1 MHTKLIGGALAVT
14 GLGLTVTALA
24 VSPAEAASVTQVRP
38 GDLVTSLNDVRSAGH
53 YNFLAEGIHVK
64 TDNTSGQAKVAL
76 YFPVTSAFPTT
87 GNVEWYGTSPAP
99 GAQLVF
105 DADNI
110 TGNGNDYNVL
120 VGESVYG
127 DNWWLTSSSSSTAKA
142 ADPSGADNGGNGSE
156 WFGTLAQWKAAL
168 PTATPKAGGFSLG
181 SGIQGEGVVRAVNL
195 GDNSYVFTSTAKT
208 GVNVAA
214 NAKRTPVKKGN
225 NVVIKGTATP
235 AGAGAKVTL
244 ELKKNGTWTTVQT
257 QDLAASGSYRLK
269 VKATKVG
276 NEKFRVTVSE
286 TNTTAAATSNKVKVL
301 IVKK

>member
-1 MHTKLIGGALAVT
+1 MRNKLVRGSAVAA
-14 GLGLTVTALA
+14 GLGLAATALA
-24 VSPAEAASVTQVRP
+24 VSPAQAATVTQVRAA
-38 GDLVTSLNDVRSAGH
+38 DLVTSLNDVRSAGH
-53 YNFLAEGIHVK
+53 YDFLAEGVHVK
-64 TDNTSGQAKVAL
+64 TDNASSQAKVAL
-76 YFPVTSAFPTT
+76 YFPVTGALPTT

-127 DNWWLTSSSSSTAKA
+127 DNWWLTSSSSATAKA
-142 ADPSGADNGGNGSE
+142 ADPSGAENGGNGSE

-168 PTATPKAGGFSLG
+168 PAATVKAGGFSLG

-195 GDNSYVFTSTAKT
+195 GDTSYVFTSAAKT
-208 GVNVAA
+208 KVSVTA
-214 NAKRTPVKKGN
+214 NAKRPTVKTGN

-244 ELKKNGTWTTVQT
+244 ELKKNGTWKVVQAK
-257 QDLAASGSYRLK
+257 DLAASGSFKLK
-269 VKATKVG
+269 DTAGKVG
-276 NEKFRVTVSE
+276 KAKYRVTVSE
-286 TNTTAAATSNKVKVL
+286 TNSTAAATSNKVKVL
-301 IVKK
+301 VVKK